1 MRRPISPRL
10 VLASLSLALALLAT
24 SAAGQPRDRAAA
36 DALFQAARA
45 EFDRGDFASACE
57 KFAESHRLDP
67 APGTLLNLALCHEK
81 TGRIASAWEGFR
93 QVADM
98 LHDERVDFART
109 RSSSLE
115 SRLPWLTL
123 HLPNEATDGVRVFRD
138 GIELGSAS
146 LGIPLPVDPGTH
158 TLVVEAP
165 GRLRSTRTISMR
177 EAQRQDVTLDLG
189 PDQPVSTPAPPRR
202 PKPASESPPSNDHT
216 WTWVAGGIGVAGV
229 ATSLATGALAVSSK
243 RTLETHCVDRRCDD
257 QGLDAANA
265 GRTYATI
272 STVSGA
278 VGILGLGVGT
288 YLLLSPRT
296 EQRPSTQIEAT
307 AMPGGGFLGM
317 KGRF

>member
-1 MRRPISPRL
+1 MAPRL
-10 VLASLSLALALLAT
+10 AIAPLSLTLALLAT

-36 DALFQAARA
+36 DALFQAART
-45 EFDRGDFASACE
+45 EFDRGEFASACE

-109 RSSSLE
+109 RSASLE
-115 SRLPWLTL
+115 DRLPWLTL
-123 HLPNEATDGVRVFRD
+123 HLPKEPADGVRVFRD

-165 GRLRSTRTISMR
+165 GRVRATRTIAIDES
-177 EAQRQDVTLDLG
+177 QRQEVTLALG
-189 PDQPVSTPAPPRR
+189 PEKPAPAPVTAPQRPTPASTPPP
-202 PKPASESPPSNDHT
+202 PKDNT
-216 WTWVAGGIGVAGV
+216 WAWVAGGIGVAGIT
-229 ATSLATGALAVSSK
+229 TSLATGALAVSSK
-243 RTLETHCVDRRCDD
+243 RTLDAHCIDQRCDE
-257 QGLDAANA
+257 QGLDAANS
-265 GRTYATI
+265 GRTYATV

-278 VGILGLGVGT
+278 IGILGLGVAT
-288 YLLLSPRT
+288 YLLFSPGT
-296 EQRPSTQIEAT
+296 EQPSSTRIEAV
-307 AMPGGGFLGM
+307 ALPGGGVVGM

>member
-1 MRRPISPRL
+1 MRRPITLRL
-10 VLASLSLALALLAT
+10 APLSLSLALLAT

-45 EFDRGDFASACE
+45 EFDRGEFASACE

-98 LHDERVDFART
+98 LHDERVDFARS

-115 SRLPWLTL
+115 GRLPWLTL
-123 HLPNEATDGVRVFRD
+123 HLPKEAIDGVRVFRD

-146 LGIPLPVDPGTH
+146 LGIPLPVDPGSH
-158 TLVVEAP
+158 TIVVEAP
-165 GRLRSTRTISMR
+165 GRMRSTRTISID
-177 EAQRQDVTLDLG
+177 ESQRQEVTLQLG
-189 PDQPVSTPAPPRR
+189 PDQPVSPPTLPERPEPAPAPP
-202 PKPASESPPSNDHT
+202 PSHDKT
-216 WTWVAGGIGVAGV
+216 WAWVAGGIGVAGV
-229 ATSLATGALAVSSK
+229 ATSLATGALAISSK
-243 RTLETHCVDRRCDD
+243 RTLDAHCIDRRCDD
-257 QGLDAANA
+257 QGLDAASA

-272 STVSGA
+272 STVSGI
-278 VGILGLGVGT
+278 VGVVGLGVGT

-296 EQRPSTQIEAT
+296 EQHPSTQIEAT

>member
-1 MRRPISPRL
+1 MRRPITLRL
-10 VLASLSLALALLAT
+10 APLSLSLALLAT

-45 EFDRGDFASACE
+45 EFDRGEFASACE

-123 HLPNEATDGVRVFRD
+123 HLPKEATDGIRVFRD

-146 LGIPLPVDPGTH
+146 LGIPLPVDPGPH

-165 GRLRSTRTISMR
+165 GRLRYTRTLSMN
-177 EAQRQDVTLDLG
+177 EAQHQDVTLELG
-189 PDQPVSTPAPPRR
+189 PDQPVSAPPTLPKR
-202 PKPASESPPSNDHT
+202 PKPASAPPSNDNT
-216 WTWVAGGIGVAGV
+216 WAWVAGGIGVAGV

-243 RTLETHCVDRRCDD
+243 RTLEAHCVDRRCDD

-278 VGILGLGVGT
+278 VGVLGLGVGT
-288 YLLLSPRT
+288 YLLLSPRA
-296 EQRPSTQIEAT
+296 EQHPSTQIDAA